1 MFPRENPLQQIINMR
16 LSIVGSL
23 VLAFTLSVFAIDPD
37 WRWLRPEF
45 VVLMVIYWSVHEPQY
60 FGLYAAWW
68 VGLLQDIIQLDIL
81 GPNALLLSIVAYI
94 CQLFYRRIQNYGI
107 WQQSGLIFVLIGVHS
122 FFNNWISG
130 LTDGEV
136 PIPAILIN
144 ALITAFLWPLV
155 VYLFKSLT
163 GQSTLHKQIN

>member
-1 MFPRENPLQQIINMR
+1 MR
-16 LSIVGSL
+16 LSIIGSL
-23 VLAFTLSVFAIDPD
+23 IPAFVLSVFPIDPD
-37 WRWLRPEF
+37 WRWLRLEF
-45 VVLMVIYWSVHEPQY
+45 VVLIVIYWLVHEPQY
-60 FGLYAAWW
+60 FGLYVAWW

-81 GPNALLLSIVAYI
+81 GPNALLLSTVAYI

-122 FFNNWISG
+122 FFNHWING
-130 LTDGEV
+130 LTDSDV
-136 PIPAILIN
+136 STPAILVN

-163 GQSTLHKQIN
+163 SQSTLHKHIN

>member
-1 MFPRENPLQQIINMR
+1 MH
-16 LSIVGSL
+16 LSIIGSL
-23 VLAFTLSVFAIDPD
+23 ILAFVLSVFPIDPE

-45 VVLMVIYWSVHEPQY
+45 VVLIVIYWLVHEPQY
-60 FGLYAAWW
+60 FGLYVAWW

-81 GPNALLLSIVAYI
+81 GPNALLLSTVAYI

-122 FFNNWISG
+122 FFNHWING
-130 LTDGEV
+130 LTDSDV
-136 PIPAILIN
+136 STPAILVN

-163 GQSTLHKQIN
+163 GQSMLYKHIN

>member
-1 MFPRENPLQQIINMR
+1 MR
-16 LSIVGSL
+16 LSIIGSL
-23 VLAFTLSVFAIDPD
+23 ILAFVLSVFPIDPD

-45 VVLMVIYWSVHEPQY
+45 VTLMVAYWLVHEPQY

-94 CQLFYRRIQNYGI
+94 CQLFYRRIHNYGV

-122 FFNNWISG
+122 FFNSWISG
-130 LTDGEV
+130 STDGGV
-136 PIPAILIN
+136 STPAVLIN
-144 ALITAFLWPLV
+144 ALITAFLWPLI

-163 GQSTLHKQIN
+163 GQPAFHRHIN

>member
-1 MFPRENPLQQIINMR
+1 MH
-16 LSIVGSL
+16 LSIIGSL
-23 VLAFTLSVFAIDPD
+23 ILAFVLSVFPIDPE

-45 VVLMVIYWSVHEPQY
+45 VVLIVIYWLVHEPQY

-122 FFNNWISG
+122 FFNHWING
-130 LTDGEV
+130 LTDSDV
-136 PIPAILIN
+136 STPAILVN

-163 GQSTLHKQIN
+163 GQSMLYKHIN

>member
-1 MFPRENPLQQIINMR
+1 MR
-16 LSIVGSL
+16 LSIIGSL
-23 VLAFTLSVFAIDPD
+23 ILAFVLSVFPIDPD
-37 WRWLRPEF
+37 WRWLRLEF
-45 VVLMVIYWSVHEPQY
+45 VVLIVIYWLVHEPQY

-122 FFNNWISG
+122 FFNHWING
-130 LTDGEV
+130 LTDSDV
-136 PIPAILIN
+136 STPAILVN

-163 GQSTLHKQIN
+163 GQSMLYKHIN

>member
-1 MFPRENPLQQIINMR
+1 MR
-16 LSIVGSL
+16 LSIIGSL
-23 VLAFTLSVFAIDPD
+23 ILAFVLSVFPIDPE

-45 VVLMVIYWSVHEPQY
+45 VVLIVIYWLVHEPQY

-122 FFNNWISG
+122 FFNHWING
-130 LTDGEV
+130 LTDSDV
-136 PIPAILIN
+136 STPAILVN

-163 GQSTLHKQIN
+163 GQSMLYKHIN